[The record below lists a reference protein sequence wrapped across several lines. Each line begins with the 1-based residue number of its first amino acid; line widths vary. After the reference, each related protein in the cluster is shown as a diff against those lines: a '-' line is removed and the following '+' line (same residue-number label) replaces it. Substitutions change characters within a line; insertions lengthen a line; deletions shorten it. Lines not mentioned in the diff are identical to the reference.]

1 MKYKPV
7 IGLEIHAEL
16 KTKTKMFCDSLNDP
30 DEKHPNINVC
40 PICMG
45 HPGTL
50 PVINE
55 DAVKKVIMAGLALNC
70 KIAGDT
76 FFERKNYF
84 YPDLPKGYQITQYQK
99 PLCQN
104 GILEI
109 PNPKFQILNNNQN
122 PNSKKKIRI
131 TRIHL
136 EEDAGRLYHL
146 PGKDYSLVDFN
157 RAGVP
162 LMELVTEPDLET
174 GLEVKKFAEELRLI
188 LKYLGVSDVDM
199 EKGQMRVEVNISLSE
214 IADNTQ
220 MNTRMNADSISENQ
234 RKNPRQSALVLGTKV
249 EIKNLNS
256 IKFAADAVDYEI
268 KRQTELL
275 EAGKK
280 VIQETRGWDDSKKE
294 TISQRSKEEAHD
306 YRYFPEPDLP
316 PLKFTPVQIEA
327 IRDGLL
333 ELPSQRRVRL
343 ARYGLTEAQVEMF
356 TVARHLGDYYEHVAT
371 ELDTS
376 AKDFHIKKGLKGEFY
391 NESHLGKRL
400 HELSANYII
409 TEFPSL
415 MNASGLEIDDL
426 EGFKISPEAFAE
438 LMVLIFHK
446 ELSSTG
452 AKAVLKEMAAT
463 GLHPEQ
469 IMKEKNLG
477 QVSDESELELAVD
490 KAIVSNG
497 QAVEDYKKGKEA
509 SLKFLIGTVMRES
522 GGKANPQVVEEIIK
536 KKLKQQ

>member
-30 DEKHPNINVC
+30 DEKHPNVNVC

-50 PVINE
+50 PVINHE
-55 DAVKKVIMAGLALNC
+55 AVKKVIMAGLALNC
-70 KIAGDT
+70 KIAEDT

-99 PLCQN
+99 PLCE
-104 GILEI
+104 GGHLDIAGK
-109 PNPKFQILNNNQN
+109 KF
-122 PNSKKKIRI
+122 RI

-136 EEDAGRLYHL
+136 EEDAGRLYHPL
-146 PGKDYSLVDFN
+146 GKDYSLVDYN

-162 LMELVTEPDLET
+162 LMELVTEPDFET
-174 GLEVKKFAEELRLI
+174 GLEVKRFAEELQLI
-188 LKYLGVSDVDM
+188 LRYLGVSDADM
-199 EKGQMRVEVNISLSE
+199 EKGLMRVEVNISLTG
-214 IADNTQ
+214 D
-220 MNTRMNADSISENQ
+220 DG
-234 RKNPRQSALVLGTKV
+234 KWGTKV

-256 IKFAADAVDYEI
+256 IKAASDGVDYEI
-268 KRQTELL
+268 KRQTKLL
-275 EAGKK
+275 DAGER
-280 VIQETRGWDDSKKE
+280 VSQETRGWDDSKKA
-294 TISQRSKEEAHD
+294 TVSQRSKEEAHD

-316 PLKFTPVQIEA
+316 SLKFTPAQVEA
-327 IRDGLL
+327 IRDRLP
-333 ELPSQRRVRL
+333 ELPSQRR
-343 ARYGLTEAQVEMF
+343 ARFALYGLNQAQVEIF
-356 TVARHLGDYYEHVAT
+356 TVARCLGDYYEHVAT
-371 ELDTS
+371 ELDSS
-376 AKDFHIKKGLKGEFY
+376 AKDFHIKKGFKGEFS
-391 NESHLGKRL
+391 NEPHLGRRL

-409 TEFPSL
+409 TEFPVL
-415 MNASGLEIDDL
+415 MNAKGLEIDDL

-452 AKAVLKEMAAT
+452 AKAVLKEMAET

-477 QVSDESELELAVD
+477 QVSDKGELEAAVD
-490 KAIVSNG
+490 KVIAKNS

-509 SLKFLIGTVMRES
+509 SLKFLMGMVMRES
-522 GGKANPQVVEEIIK
+522 GGKANPQIVEEILKNKIK
-536 KKLKQQ
+536 

>member
-1 MKYKPV
+1 MYKPV

-30 DEKHPNINVC
+30 DEKHPNINIC
-40 PICMG
+40 PICVG

-50 PVINE
+50 PVINYE
-55 DAVKKVIMAGLALNC
+55 AVKKVIMAGLALNC
-70 KIAGDT
+70 KIAEGT

-99 PLCQN
+99 PLCE
-104 GILEI
+104 GGYLDLRLTTYDLR
-109 PNPKFQILNNNQN
+109 PKR
-122 PNSKKKIRI
+122 IRI

-136 EEDAGRLYHL
+136 EEDAGRLYHVT
-146 PGKDYSLVDFN
+146 GNMKHESQEKDSRFKIQDSSYSLVDYN

-162 LMELVTEPDLET
+162 LMELVTEPDFET
-174 GLEVKKFAEELRLI
+174 GLEVKKFAEELQLI
-188 LKYLGVSDVDM
+188 LRYLGVSDADM
-199 EKGQMRVEVNISLSE
+199 EKGLMRVEVNISLMRVE
-214 IADNTQ
+214 DGPDAEGIED
-220 MNTRMNADSISENQ
+220 
-234 RKNPRQSALVLGTKV
+234 PRFVETNREKWGTKV

-256 IKFAADAVDYEI
+256 IKAASDSIDYEI

-275 EAGKK
+275 DAGKK
-280 VIQETRGWDDSKKE
+280 VAQETRGWDDSKKT

-316 PLKFTPVQIEA
+316 PLKFTPAQIEA

-333 ELPSQRRVRL
+333 ELPSQRRVRFAL
-343 ARYGLTEAQVEMF
+343 YGLTDSQIEIF
-356 TVARHLGDYYEHVAT
+356 TVAWHLGDYYEHVAT
-371 ELDTS
+371 ELDSS
-376 AKDFHIKKGLKGEFY
+376 AKDFHVKKGLEGEFT
-391 NESHLGKRL
+391 NEPQLEKRL
-400 HELSANYII
+400 NKLSANYII
-409 TEFPSL
+409 TEFPTL
-415 MNASGLEIDDL
+415 MSATDFEVDDL

-452 AKAVLKEMAAT
+452 AKAVLKEMAQT

-469 IMKEKNLG
+469 IMREKNLG
-477 QVSDESELELAVD
+477 QVSDMSELEAAVD
-490 KAIVSNG
+490 KAVANNG

-509 SLKFLIGTVMRES
+509 SLKFLVGMVMRES
-522 GGKANPQVVEEIIK
+522 KDKANPQMVEEILK
-536 KKLKQQ
+536 KKLK